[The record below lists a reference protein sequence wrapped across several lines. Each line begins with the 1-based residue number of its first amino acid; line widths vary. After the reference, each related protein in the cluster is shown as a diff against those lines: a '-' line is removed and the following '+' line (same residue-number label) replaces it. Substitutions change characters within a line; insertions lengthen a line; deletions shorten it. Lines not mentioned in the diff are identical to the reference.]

1 MTTPTLSGLHH
12 VMFPV
17 TDLDAAATWFESVF
31 AAHRLDELDHLDEHG
46 TLIAV
51 VLRVPGLV
59 PMVLL
64 RHNEN
69 VPKMSESAL
78 GVADRAELVRW
89 ATHLDERGVAHS
101 EIMAGRVGDV
111 LTCAMPGGPDL
122 MIFADRTNE

>member
-17 TDLDAAATWFESVF
+17 TDLDVATTWFETVF
-31 AAHRLDELDHLDEHG
+31 EARRIAELDHHDEAG
-46 TLIAV
+46 KLIAV

-64 RHNEN
+64 RRNN
-69 VPKMSESAL
+69 NAPALSESAL
-78 GVADRAELVRW
+78 GVADRAELDRW
-89 ATHLDERGVAHS
+89 VSHFDARGVKHS
-101 EIMAGRVGDV
+101 EVMAGRVGDV

-122 MIFADRTNE
+122 MLFVDRGNE